1 MMMQMWGMRDKSE
14 IDLLYCMCFRHLSSA
29 IRERDTYMSGASLKT
44 FPANTG
50 VRCMLN
56 EVMKGGE
63 VILKKCRGKSWSF
76 SEKA

>member
-1 MMMQMWGMRDKSE
+1 
-14 IDLLYCMCFRHLSSA
+14 
-29 IRERDTYMSGASLKT
+29 MSGASLKT

-76 SEKA
+76 SEKAWGKSRLHLAYGVKEGYEVDRKIRTGRIQ

>member
-1 MMMQMWGMRDKSE
+1 
-14 IDLLYCMCFRHLSSA
+14 
-29 IRERDTYMSGASLKT
+29 MSGASLKT

-50 VRCMLN
+50 VRYMLN